1 MKSFKVN
8 SVFLLICMVFT
19 LASCMSPDPG
29 STQGENALKEN
40 ISQESKIPVT
50 ISNFTKTNGIKR
62 EVMGQ
67 PIYTMEFSTQ
77 IRIGQKSGFT
87 GEYAILKNIIPI
99 EKFGEYYSIYW
110 HDLKKTI
117 LYEGALIGYDGEI
130 TFEKTEKGWRST
142 NIKLNNFKLLSNPS
156 PLDKFIG
163 IWYIEKNDNPSGLNY
178 LKIEKGNEGRYIFC
192 EGYMYEKAIIW
203 AQEYDH
209 VPLEFSNGKA
219 ICQFSSDGFRPSHGQ
234 TLNYSVT
241 LTLLPENKL
250 QYSLWVSAAG
260 GYTETKEAIRY
271 KD

>member
-87 GEYAILKNIIPI
+87 GESAILKNIIPI

-142 NIKLNNFKLLSNPS
+142 NIKLYNFNLLSNEIPIS
-156 PLDKFIG
+156 EFTSVGTIKSLDFQGNKFLYIG
-163 IWYIEKNDNPSGLNY
+163 MLSTKSEEVYIECSASYETVVYKNNLKVYWSDLKEGMNIGVFGKFGNGDTTPEGKMGLAANN
-178 LKIEKGNEGRYIFC
+178 IYI
-192 EGYMYEKAIIW
+192 
-203 AQEYDH
+203 
-209 VPLEFSNGKA
+209 
-219 ICQFSSDGFRPSHGQ
+219 
-234 TLNYSVT
+234 LN
-241 LTLLPENKL
+241 
-250 QYSLWVSAAG
+250 
-260 GYTETKEAIRY
+260 
-271 KD
+271 